1 MQHAERVVGELQ
13 RHGSDLSVAAVAEHN
28 GDVPTIKKKSR
39 RELMYCDLGALGHW
53 VPIPNKHINDV
64 VLMCHAAMM

>member
-28 GDVPTIKKKSR
+28 GDVPTIKKKEQER
-39 RELMYCDLGALGHW
+39 INVLRPGGTGALGS
-53 VPIPNKHINDV
+53 NS
-64 VLMCHAAMM
+64 